1 MMYNKILKRLKIVFH
16 RNFPER
22 NIYKDTTSG
31 WRNIPK
37 ALLMLIAGTIGVVFA
52 IFVWIFALLLK
63 IVLLVITVSVVATV
77 AAVAVYVFL
86 KIIGVELDIDF
97 SRLTN

>member
-1 MMYNKILKRLKIVFH
+1 MIYDKILKRLRII
-16 RNFPER
+16 FPER
-22 NIYKDTTSG
+22 NTYKNTTSG
-31 WRNIPK
+31 WRNIPR
-37 ALLMLIAGTIGVVFA
+37 ALLILIASTVGVIFA

-63 IVLLVITVSVVATV
+63 IILLIISVSVVATV